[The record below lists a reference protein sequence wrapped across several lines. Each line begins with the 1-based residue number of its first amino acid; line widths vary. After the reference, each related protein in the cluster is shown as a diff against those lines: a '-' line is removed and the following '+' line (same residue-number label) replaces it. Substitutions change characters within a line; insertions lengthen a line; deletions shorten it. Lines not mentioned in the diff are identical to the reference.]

1 MSRDLNK
8 PVESSVRKPVKSSD
22 LMLEILEA
30 MHAVLLRYEEMND
43 QPDAD
48 ISALNNDVRSR
59 LETLRSR
66 GGLFSE
72 QGDRK

>member
-1 MSRDLNK
+1 MSRSLSK
-8 PVESSVRKPVKSSD
+8 PVESSVRKPLKTSD
-22 LMLEILEA
+22 LMLEVLEL
-30 MHAVLLRYEEMND
+30 MHAVLLHVEE
-43 QPDAD
+43 QSPDGD